1 MGMNRTLQ
9 NFLVLIVWIVFMTGL
24 SACCHAKKQGK
35 EPSARE
41 ALPDRNTR
49 DPKLSDTP
57 PNFELQDT
65 TKKQ

>member
-1 MGMNRTLQ
+1 MKTNRILQ
-9 NFLVLIVWIVFMTGL
+9 YLSVLVIWTVLMTGL
-24 SACCHAKKQGK
+24 GACCHSKKQGK